1 MNKMVP
7 IINRVNGEDQTV
19 GMARVLPDGEDVEYY
34 LKPGFGMA
42 EAVMREMTKQLKKLA
57 RR

>member
-1 MNKMVP
+1 MSMNKMVP

-19 GMARVLPDGEDVEYY
+19 GMARVLRRRGRRVLPQA
-34 LKPGFGMA
+34 P